1 MAIRRLY
8 INLNIFSFR
17 PETHRERNLKVLI
30 LSSCGFGLSFEGE
43 VRVTTKER
51 SKPVIFHVKGPK
63 HKPIFTLLSFHSS
76 VYLILFA
83 LNIQDTPKNC
93 AQSHCMWA
101 KTNGTF
107 KKLRGT
113 QREYSS
119 KSLKHSIVESIL
131 VFKR

>member
-30 LSSCGFGLSFEGE
+30 LSSCGFGLSFERE

-63 HKPIFTLLSFHSS
+63 HKPIFTLIVIFPQQCVFDIVRTEYTRHTKELRAVTLS
-76 VYLILFA
+76 
-83 LNIQDTPKNC
+83 
-93 AQSHCMWA
+93 A